1 MKDTDSAKRKGEI
14 ENIKHQRTAVPS
26 LSGKPGDANVIK
38 VSDISYSR
46 EEAINDLRSLGESFP
61 ERRITRD
68 FYRHHAN
75 IPETAWTALFGT
87 FAEFV
92 RAAGMELSRY
102 ENKIRLRT
110 AQHASNDHLRE
121 VNEERKSYGNLYQR
135 DKKNRFKTMIACS
148 DLHDVEC
155 DPFYLRVLTETI
167 KTIDPNIVC
176 IDGDLFDLAEFG
188 KYSNDPREWDTV
200 GRIKAGLGIISDIR
214 EAAPDAQIDLIEGNH
229 EARLVKH
236 LVENSGA
243 LTALLS
249 DLHEFDLRKL
259 LGLDKY
265 EVNYIANADIC
276 TFTDAQLKKEM
287 VKNYKVYWNTILAHH
302 FPHGKQMALPGF
314 NGHHHQHAV
323 QTFHNTKMGSYEWHQ
338 MGGGH
343 VREASYCDGSKWNN
357 GFLIVN
363 VDTFTESVV
372 FDYVSVGSTFSV
384 AGGTWF
390 YRNEDEYYP
399 ALTKELQFRSRG
411 QW

>member
-46 EEAINDLRSLGESFP
+46 AEAIEDLRGLGESFP

-110 AQHASNDHLRE
+110 AQHASNDHIRE
-121 VNEERKSYGNLYQR
+121 VNEERKTYGELYQR

-167 KTIDPNIVC
+167 KTVDPNIVC

-259 LGLDKY
+259 LGLDTY

-287 VKNYKVYWNTILAHH
+287 VKNYKVYWNTVLAHH

-314 NGHHHQHAV
+314 NGHHHQHTV
-323 QTFHNTKMGSYEWHQ
+323 QTLHNTKMGSYEWHQ

-372 FDYVSVGSTFSV
+372 FDYVSVGSTFAI

-390 YRNEDEYYP
+390 YRNDDEYYP